1 VWADGGGLPFYSTNN
16 NSFNVRA
23 NGGVV
28 FVTGGAGMTLDGQPV
43 LTGSGTGGATF
54 TGMVTAPNYLSD
66 AAGDFVAGIGNTA
79 GGGSAT
85 VSGGTINSA
94 NGFVATVGGG
104 EGNYATAGYAT
115 VGGGY
120 NNLAS
125 GQFATVGGG
134 YKNLASGGY
143 ATVGGGVGNYA
154 TNYSATVPG
163 GFNNVAGGL
172 FSFAAGNSA
181 QATNDGAFVWADSQ
195 NANFSST
202 AANQFLIR
210 AQGGVG
216 INMNS
221 PNGASLYVQ
230 GNRTGGIYSAV
241 GYFENQNASGTTS
254 PALRVVADGGN
265 ASEGALNVS
274 ANGTGLIA
282 EFGNAIGVVADI
294 QTNGTVDA
302 LAFNSTSDRNAK
314 ENFSPV
320 NAGEVLDKV
329 AALTITRWNFKAD
342 AGTRHLGPMAQDF
355 YSSFNVGS
363 DDKHIAVVDEGGV
376 ALAAIQGLNQKL
388 EETRAE
394 NAELKQRLAVLE
406 KIVLN
411 QESN

>member
-1 VWADGGGLPFYSTNN
+1 
-16 NSFNVRA
+16 
-23 NGGVV
+23 
-28 FVTGGAGMTLDGQPV
+28 
-43 LTGSGTGGATF
+43 
-54 TGMVTAPNYLSD
+54 
-66 AAGDFVAGIGNTA
+66 
-79 GGGSAT
+79 
-85 VSGGTINSA
+85 
-94 NGFVATVGGG
+94 
-104 EGNYATAGYAT
+104 
-115 VGGGY
+115 
-120 NNLAS
+120 
-125 GQFATVGGG
+125 
-134 YKNLASGGY
+134 
-143 ATVGGGVGNYA
+143 
-154 TNYSATVPG
+154 
-163 GFNNVAGGL
+163 
-172 FSFAAGNSA
+172 
-181 QATNDGAFVWADSQ
+181 
-195 NANFSST
+195 
-202 AANQFLIR
+202 
-210 AQGGVG
+210 
-216 INMNS
+216 
-221 PNGASLYVQ
+221 
-230 GNRTGGIYSAV
+230 
-241 GYFENQNASGTTS
+241 
-254 PALRVVADGGN
+254 
-265 ASEGALNVS
+265 LNVS

-282 EFGNAIGVVADI
+282 QFGNAIGVVADI